1 MRIQFY
7 EGGDSFKWN
16 HGDHLTGKA
25 WNDRA
30 KKVDSVLSEMIG
42 WGYTPGNNIYMQS
55 TGAGSQKQ
63 PGGNTGQAGGG
74 TPPPPTNHYNLRGKE
89 KNNNTLLYGK
99 KVGNAAYDIQ
109 KYLANSDNWD
119 NVNQQLGKSS
129 LDILEGAGIVPAGN
143 QKLKTVK
150 NLTDWL
156 NSQQNW
162 TDGLWGKKSQAVFD
176 VFKQINHPANTTNT
190 PPQDY
195 QQGAVNGT
203 PYENIRSDNSLLND
217 VKERRKLYREKAITS
232 LNALSRSSR
241 FDGANGQNT
250 MNAFY
255 NDLASGSNK
264 NLADWFRAAYQDEN
278 GNWKIDLFTKDY
290 GKHFGK
296 HDLKTMSNKFQLA
309 TNAVRRRNQ
318 SIQKDLQ
325 DANWRN
331 GALGLRVREDGSWGP
346 VPYDRYSPAARMAAL
361 FTPWSTIGVTE
372 VQRHIDAGI
381 AQQQQNNVRRQL
393 AFNPNQAVYLDDTGY
408 MAFGDQNHTG
418 PFVKDRHK
426 FTQRIVFDPN
436 TRRLMYSNLGNDNN
450 WTPLSAINNGDEIL
464 NTWQENFKSGG
475 ILNYNNMY
483 YNKYQDGGAAP
494 SGDDQQQQ
502 IVALVQ
508 AAMQGDDDAQQTIQ
522 QIQQAANQ
530 GDEQA
535 SQMLQVIQQIVQQM
549 QGGQEDQSNQTPA
562 ARFGAKLNYLRH
574 LKGECP
580 QGTHLEYFK
589 AGGVLCKKCIEN
601 NKKQMEIRE
610 HAKGGATKGM
620 NIIKAELKKRKKK
633 C

>member
-7 EGGDSFKWN
+7 EDGKTLTWN
-16 HGDHLTGKA
+16 HGDHLKGEA

-42 WGYTPGNNIYMQS
+42 WGYKPGNNIYMQS
-55 TGAGSQKQ
+55 TGAGSQPSSDNNSEKSDK
-63 PGGNTGQAGGG
+63 NT
-74 TPPPPTNHYNLRGKE
+74 PHSPTNRYNLRGKE
-89 KNNNTLLYGK
+89 KDNTLLYGK

-109 KYLANSDNWD
+109 KYLADSGNWGD
-119 NVNQQLGKSS
+119 VDQQLGESS
-129 LDILEGAGIVPAGN
+129 LNILKSAGIVPPGTQN
-143 QKLKTVK
+143 LKTVQD
-150 NLTDWL
+150 LTTWL
-156 NSQQNW
+156 GQQQNW
-162 TDGLWGKKSQAVFD
+162 SDGLWGKKSQAVFD
-176 VFKQINHPANTTNT
+176 VFKQIKHPANTTDT

-264 NLADWFRAAYQDEN
+264 NLADWFRAAYQDKN
-278 GNWKIDLFTKDY
+278 GNWNVDLFTKDY

-331 GALGLRVREDGSWGP
+331 GALGLRVGDNGSWGS
-346 VPYDRYSPAARMAAL
+346 DL
-361 FTPWSTIGVTE
+361 D
-372 VQRHIDAGI
+372 VQNPDAG
-381 AQQQQNNVRRQL
+381 AASATEKASAAKAQQNNVRRLL
-393 AFNPNQAVYLDDTGY
+393 AFNPNLAVYLDDTGK
-408 MAFGDQNHTG
+408 MELGDQNWAG
-418 PFVKDRHK
+418 QFVKDRRR

-436 TRRLMYSNLGNDNN
+436 TRRLMYSNLGNDNK
-450 WTPLSAINNGDEIL
+450 WTSNSAINNGDEIL
-464 NTWQENFKSGG
+464 NTWQESFKSGG

>member
-7 EGGDSFKWN
+7 EDGKTLTWN
-16 HGDHLTGKA
+16 HGDHLKGEA

-42 WGYTPGNNIYMQS
+42 WGYKPENNMYMQP
-55 TGAGSQKQ
+55 TGAVSQSASDNNSEKSDK
-63 PGGNTGQAGGG
+63 N
-74 TPPPPTNHYNLRGKE
+74 TPPSPTNNYNLRGKE
-89 KNNNTLLYGK
+89 KDNTLLYGK

-109 KYLANSDNWD
+109 KYLTNSDNWGD
-119 NVNQQLGKSS
+119 VNQQLDDSS
-129 LDILEGAGIVPAGN
+129 LGILKNAGIVSTGTQN
-143 QKLKTVK
+143 LETVQD
-150 NLTDWL
+150 LTDWL
-156 NSQQNW
+156 KTQRNW
-162 TDGLWGKKSQAVFD
+162 SDGLWGKKSQAVFD
-176 VFKQINHPANTTNT
+176 VFKQIKHPANTTDT

-195 QQGAVNGT
+195 QQAAVTGT

-241 FDGANGQNT
+241 FDNANGQNT

-255 NDLASGSNK
+255 NDLAQGSNK
-264 NLADWFRAAYQDEN
+264 NLADWFRAAYQNVD
-278 GNWKIDLFTKDY
+278 GNWNVDLFTKDY

-296 HDLKTMSNKFQLA
+296 HDLKTMSNKYQLA
-309 TNAVRRRNQ
+309 TNAVRLRNEQ
-318 SIQKDLQ
+318 MRNNLQ
-325 DANWRN
+325 NANWRN
-331 GALGLRVREDGSWGP
+331 SAFGLRVGKDGSWGP
-346 VPYDRYSPAARMAAL
+346 DLDVQNPNADEATKKANEAAKA
-361 FTPWSTIGVTE
+361 
-372 VQRHIDAGI
+372 
-381 AQQQQNNVRRQL
+381 QQNNVRRLL
-393 AFNPNQAVYLDDTGY
+393 AFRPNQAVYLDANGN
-408 MAFGDQNHTG
+408 MAFGDQNWAG
-418 PFVKDRHK
+418 QFVKKGRR

-464 NTWQENFKSGG
+464 NTWQESFKSGG

>member
-7 EGGDSFKWN
+7 QDGKTLTWN
-16 HGDHLTGKA
+16 HGDHLKGEA

-55 TGAGSQKQ
+55 TNAVSQ
-63 PGGNTGQAGGG
+63 PPSGNNSGQTGKNAS
-74 TPPPPTNHYNLRGKE
+74 PPPTNNYNLRGKE
-89 KNNNTLLYGK
+89 EDSNTLLYGK

-109 KYLANSDNWD
+109 KYLANSDNWGD
-119 NVNQQLGKSS
+119 VDQQLGESS
-129 LDILEGAGIVPAGN
+129 LNILKSAGIVLPGN
-143 QKLKTVK
+143 QPLTTVK
-150 NLTDWL
+150 DLTTWL
-156 NSQQNW
+156 GQQQNW
-162 TDGLWGKKSQAVFD
+162 SDGLWGKKSQAVFD

-255 NDLASGSNK
+255 NDLAQGSNK
-264 NLADWFRAAYQDEN
+264 NLADWFRAVYQNVD
-278 GNWKIDLFTKDY
+278 GNWNVDLFTKDY

-309 TNAVRRRNQ
+309 TNAVRARNQ

-331 GALGLRVREDGSWGP
+331 GALGLRVGDNGSWGP
-346 VPYDRYSPAARMAAL
+346 KNQTTLEQA
-361 FTPWSTIGVTE
+361 
-372 VQRHIDAGI
+372 
-381 AQQQQNNVRRQL
+381 NVRRLL
-393 AFNPNQAVYLDDTGY
+393 AFNPNLAVYLDNTGK
-408 MAFGDQNHTG
+408 MELGDQNWAG
-418 PFVKDRHK
+418 QFVKDRRR

-436 TRRLMYSNLGNDNN
+436 TRKLMYSNFGNDNK
-450 WTPLSAINNGDEIL
+450 WSPLSAINNGDEIL

>member
-7 EGGDSFKWN
+7 EDGKTLTWN
-16 HGDHLTGKA
+16 HGDHLKGEA

-42 WGYTPGNNIYMQS
+42 WGYTPANDIYMQS
-55 TGAGSQKQ
+55 TDTGSKSAS
-63 PGGNTGQAGGG
+63 GNNSEQAGKNAS
-74 TPPPPTNHYNLRGKE
+74 PPPTNNYNLRGKE
-89 KNNNTLLYGK
+89 KDNNTLLYGK

-109 KYLANSDNWD
+109 KYLADSKNWG
-119 NVNQQLGKSS
+119 NVDQQLDDSS
-129 LDILEGAGIVPAGN
+129 LGILEGAGIVPAGN
-143 QKLKTVK
+143 QKLKTVQD
-150 NLTDWL
+150 LTTWL
-156 NSQQNW
+156 GQQQNW
-162 TDGLWGKKSQAVFD
+162 LDGLWGKKSQAVFD
-176 VFKQINHPANTTNT
+176 VFKQIKHPANTTDT

-241 FDGANGQNT
+241 FDNANGQNT

-255 NDLASGSNK
+255 NDLAQGSNK

-278 GNWKIDLFTKDY
+278 GNWRVDLFTKDY

-296 HDLKTMSNKFQLA
+296 HDLKTMSNKFQQA
-309 TNAVRRRNQ
+309 TNAIRRRNQ

-331 GALGLRVREDGSWGP
+331 GALGLRVGDNGSWGSDLDVQNP
-346 VPYDRYSPAARMAAL
+346 DAPTEDEKKKAAAAK
-361 FTPWSTIGVTE
+361 
-372 VQRHIDAGI
+372 A
-381 AQQQQNNVRRQL
+381 QQNNVRRLL
-393 AFNPNQAVYLDDTGY
+393 AFNPNLAVYLDDTGK
-408 MAFGDQNHTG
+408 MELGDQNWAG
-418 PFVKDRHK
+418 QFVKDRRR

-436 TRRLMYSNLGNDNN
+436 TRRLMYSNFGNDNK
-450 WTPLSAINNGDEIL
+450 WTPKSAINYGDEIL

-535 SQMLQVIQQIVQQM
+535 SQVLQVIQQIVQQM

>member
-7 EGGDSFKWN
+7 GGGNNLTWN
-16 HGDHLTGKA
+16 HGDHLKGEA

-42 WGYTPGNNIYMQS
+42 WGYTPGNNMYMQP
-55 TGAGSQKQ
+55 TGAVSQPSSDNNSEKSDKNAS
-63 PGGNTGQAGGG
+63 PS
-74 TPPPPTNHYNLRGKE
+74 PTNNYNLRGKE
-89 KNNNTLLYGK
+89 KDNTLLYGK

-109 KYLANSDNWD
+109 KYLADSRNWGD
-119 NVNQQLGKSS
+119 VDQQLGKSS
-129 LDILEGAGIVPAGN
+129 LKILQDAGIVPPDTQN
-143 QKLKTVK
+143 LKTVQD
-150 NLTDWL
+150 LTTWL
-156 NSQQNW
+156 GQQQNW
-162 TDGLWGKKSQAVFD
+162 SDGLWGKKSQAVFD
-176 VFKQINHPANTTNT
+176 VFKQIKHPANTTDT

-278 GNWKIDLFTKDY
+278 GNWRVDLFTKDY

-331 GALGLRVREDGSWGP
+331 GALGLRVGKDGSWGS
-346 VPYDRYSPAARMAAL
+346 VPYDRYSPAARLAAL
-361 FTPWSTIGVTE
+361 STQSAHTGVAET
-372 VQRHIDAGI
+372 QRHIDADI
-381 AQQQQNNVRRQL
+381 AQQQQNNVRRLL
-393 AFNPNQAVYLDDTGY
+393 AFNPNQAVYLDDTGNI
-408 MAFGDQNHTG
+408 ALGDQNQTG
-418 PFVKDRHK
+418 QFVKHGHK
-426 FTQRIVFDPN
+426 FNQRIIYDPN
-436 TRRLMYSNLGNDNN
+436 TRKLMYSNFGNDNK
-450 WTPLSAINNGDEIL
+450 WSPLSAINNGDEIL
-464 NTWQENFKSGG
+464 NTWQESFKSGG

>member
-7 EGGDSFKWN
+7 GGGNTLTWN
-16 HGDHLTGKA
+16 HGDHLKGEA

-42 WGYTPGNNIYMQS
+42 WGYKPGNNIYMQS
-55 TGAGSQKQ
+55 TDAGSTQKSD
-63 PGGNTGQAGGG
+63 NNSGQVGENAS
-74 TPPPPTNHYNLRGKE
+74 PPSTNRYNLRGKE
-89 KNNNTLLYGK
+89 KDNNPLLYGK

-109 KYLANSDNWD
+109 KYLANSNNWD
-119 NVNQQLGKSS
+119 NVNQKLDGSLLGILKS
-129 LDILEGAGIVPAGN
+129 AGIVPTGE
-143 QKLKTVK
+143 QTIKTVK

-162 TDGLWGKKSQAVFD
+162 SDGLWGKKSQAVFD
-176 VFKQINHPANTTNT
+176 VFKQINHPANTTDT

-241 FDGANGQNT
+241 FDNANGQNT

-255 NDLASGSNK
+255 NDLAQGSNK

-278 GNWKIDLFTKDY
+278 GNWRVDLFTKDY

-296 HDLKTMSNKFQLA
+296 HDLKTMSNKFQQA

-331 GALGLRVREDGSWGP
+331 GALGLRVGKDGSWGP
-346 VPYDRYSPAARMAAL
+346 DLDVQNPAAPTEDEKKKAA
-361 FTPWSTIGVTE
+361 
-372 VQRHIDAGI
+372 A
-381 AQQQQNNVRRQL
+381 AKAQQNNVRRLL
-393 AFNPNQAVYLDDTGY
+393 AFNPNQAVYLDDTGNI
-408 MAFGDQNHTG
+408 AFGDQNWAG
-418 PFVKDRHK
+418 QFVKDRRR

-436 TRRLMYSNLGNDNN
+436 TRRLMYSNLGNDNK
-450 WTPLSAINNGDEIL
+450 WTSNSAINNGDEIL
-464 NTWQENFKSGG
+464 NTWQESFKSGG

>member
-7 EGGDSFKWN
+7 EDGNRFTWN
-16 HGDHLTGKA
+16 HGDHLKGEA

-42 WGYTPGNNIYMQS
+42 WGYKPGNNIYMQP
-55 TGAGSQKQ
+55 TGAVSQPSSDNNSEKSDK
-63 PGGNTGQAGGG
+63 N
-74 TPPPPTNHYNLRGKE
+74 TPPSPTNNYNLRGKE
-89 KNNNTLLYGK
+89 KGNNTLLYGK

-109 KYLANSDNWD
+109 KYLADSRNWG
-119 NVNQQLGKSS
+119 NVDQQLDGS
-129 LDILEGAGIVPAGN
+129 LLGILENAGIVPTGE
-143 QKLKTVK
+143 QPIKTVQD
-150 NLTDWL
+150 LTTWL
-156 NSQQNW
+156 GQQQNW
-162 TDGLWGKKSQAVFD
+162 SDGLWGKKSQAVFD
-176 VFKQINHPANTTNT
+176 VFKQIKHPANTTNT

-241 FDGANGQNT
+241 FDNANGQNT

-255 NDLASGSNK
+255 NDLAQGSNK
-264 NLADWFRAAYQDEN
+264 NLADWFRAAYQNVD
-278 GNWKIDLFTKDY
+278 GNWNVDLFTKDY

-331 GALGLRVREDGSWGP
+331 GALGLRVGDNGSWGS
-346 VPYDRYSPAARMAAL
+346 DL
-361 FTPWSTIGVTE
+361 D
-372 VQRHIDAGI
+372 VQNPDAGAAI
-381 AQQQQNNVRRQL
+381 ATEKASAAKAQQNNVRRLL
-393 AFNPNQAVYLDDTGY
+393 AFNPNLAVYLDDTGK
-408 MAFGDQNHTG
+408 MELGDQNWAG
-418 PFVKDRHK
+418 QFVKDRRR

-436 TRRLMYSNLGNDNN
+436 TRRLMYSNLGNDNK
-450 WTPLSAINNGDEIL
+450 WTSNSAINNGDEIL

>member
-7 EGGDSFKWN
+7 EDGNRFTWN
-16 HGDHLTGKA
+16 HGDHLKGEA

-30 KKVDSVLSEMIG
+30 KKVDSALSDMIG

-55 TGAGSQKQ
+55 TGAVSQSASDNNSEKSDK
-63 PGGNTGQAGGG
+63 N
-74 TPPPPTNHYNLRGKE
+74 TPPSPTNNYNLRGKE
-89 KNNNTLLYGK
+89 KDNNPLLYGK

-109 KYLANSDNWD
+109 KYLADSRNWD
-119 NVNQQLGKSS
+119 NVNQQLGESS
-129 LDILEGAGIVPAGN
+129 LKILQDAGIVPTGE
-143 QKLKTVK
+143 QTIKTVK

-162 TDGLWGKKSQAVFD
+162 SDGLWGKKSQAVFD
-176 VFKQINHPANTTNT
+176 VFKQINHPANTTDT

-195 QQGAVNGT
+195 QQAAVTGDS
-203 PYENIRSDNSLLND
+203 YEDAWSDGSLLND
-217 VKERRKLYREKAITS
+217 VKERRKLYGGNAVTS
-232 LNALSRSSR
+232 FNALSRSTR
-241 FDGANGQNT
+241 LNEQNGNNT
-250 MNAFY
+250 LNAFY
-255 NDLASGSNK
+255 NNLSGQDK
-264 NLADWFRAAYQDEN
+264 NVADWFRATYQNSDGSWN
-278 GNWKIDLFTKDY
+278 VNLFQKDY
-290 GKHFGK
+290 GKHFGR
-296 HDLKTMSNKFQLA
+296 HDVKTLSNKYQLA
-309 TNAVRRRNQ
+309 SNAVRLRNEQ
-318 SIQKDLQ
+318 MRNNLQ
-325 DANWRN
+325 NANWRN
-331 GALGLRVREDGSWGP
+331 SVKGTKVDQNGNWDNNNDILGL
-346 VPYDRYSPAARMAAL
+346 
-361 FTPWSTIGVTE
+361 
-372 VQRHIDAGI
+372 
-381 AQQQQNNVRRQL
+381 L
-393 AFNPNQAVYLDDTGY
+393 AYAPNKAVYIDDTGNI
-408 MAFGDQNHTG
+408 ALGDQNHTG
-418 PFVKDRHK
+418 QFVKKGHK

-436 TRRLMYSNLGNDNN
+436 TRKLMYSNLGNDNKWSDN
-450 WTPLSAINNGDEIL
+450 AYINGKSAFNIWQTPSYP
-464 NTWQENFKSGG
+464 QENGNNNKSTPSLWEFTYNKSGG

>member
-7 EGGDSFKWN
+7 EDGKTLTWN
-16 HGDHLTGKA
+16 HGDHLKGEA

-42 WGYTPGNNIYMQS
+42 WGYKPGNNIYMQS
-55 TGAGSQKQ
+55 TNAVSQPSSDNNSEKSDK
-63 PGGNTGQAGGG
+63 N
-74 TPPPPTNHYNLRGKE
+74 TPPSPTNNYNLRGKE
-89 KNNNTLLYGK
+89 KDNNPLLYGK

-109 KYLANSDNWD
+109 KYLADSRNWG
-119 NVNQQLGKSS
+119 NVDQQLDDSS
-129 LDILEGAGIVPAGN
+129 LGILKSAGIVPPGTQN
-143 QKLKTVK
+143 LETVQDLTNWLKT
-150 NLTDWL
+150 
-156 NSQQNW
+156 QRNW
-162 TDGLWGKKSQAVFD
+162 SDGLWGKKSQAVFD

-264 NLADWFRAAYQDEN
+264 NLADWFRAAYQNVD
-278 GNWKIDLFTKDY
+278 GNWNVDLFTKDY

-331 GALGLRVREDGSWGP
+331 GALGLRVGDNGSWGS

-361 FTPWSTIGVTE
+361 STPWLPIGVTE
-372 VQRHIDAGI
+372 TQRHIDADI
-381 AQQQQNNVRRQL
+381 AQQQQNNVRRLL
-393 AFNPNQAVYLDDTGY
+393 AFNPNQAVYLDDTGN

-418 PFVKDRHK
+418 PFVKFGHK

-436 TRRLMYSNLGNDNN
+436 TRRLMYSNWGNDNK
-450 WTPLSAINNGDEIL
+450 WTPNSAINNGDEIL
-464 NTWQENFKSGG
+464 NTWQESFKSGG

>member
-7 EGGDSFKWN
+7 GGGNNLTWN
-16 HGDHLTGKA
+16 HGDHLKGEA

-55 TGAGSQKQ
+55 TDAGSTQKSD
-63 PGGNTGQAGGG
+63 NNSGQVGENAS
-74 TPPPPTNHYNLRGKE
+74 PPSTNRYNLRGKE
-89 KNNNTLLYGK
+89 KDNNPLLYGK

-109 KYLANSDNWD
+109 KYLANSRNWD
-119 NVNQQLGKSS
+119 NVNQYLGESS
-129 LDILEGAGIVPAGN
+129 LKILQDAGIVPTGE
-143 QKLKTVK
+143 QTIKTVK

-162 TDGLWGKKSQAVFD
+162 SDGLWGKKSQAVFD
-176 VFKQINHPANTTNT
+176 VFKQINHPANTTDT

-241 FDGANGQNT
+241 FDNANGQNT

-255 NDLASGSNK
+255 NDLAQGSNK
-264 NLADWFRAAYQDEN
+264 NLADWFRAAYQNVD
-278 GNWKIDLFTKDY
+278 GNWNVDLFTKDY

-296 HDLKTMSNKFQLA
+296 HDLKTMSNKFQQA

-331 GALGLRVREDGSWGP
+331 GALGLRVGKDGSWGP
-346 VPYDRYSPAARMAAL
+346 DLDVQNPAAPTEDEKKKAA
-361 FTPWSTIGVTE
+361 
-372 VQRHIDAGI
+372 A
-381 AQQQQNNVRRQL
+381 AKAQQNNVRRLL
-393 AFNPNQAVYLDDTGY
+393 AFNPNQAVYLDDTGNI
-408 MAFGDQNHTG
+408 AFGDQNWAG
-418 PFVKDRHK
+418 QFVKDRRR

-436 TRRLMYSNLGNDNN
+436 TRRLMYSNLGNDNK
-450 WTPLSAINNGDEIL
+450 WTSNSAINNGDEIL
-464 NTWQENFKSGG
+464 NTWQESFKSGG

>member
-7 EGGDSFKWN
+7 GGGNNLTWN
-16 HGDHLTGKA
+16 HGDHLKGEA

-42 WGYTPGNNIYMQS
+42 WGYKPENNMYMQPTNAVSQPPSGNNS
-55 TGAGSQKQ
+55 E
-63 PGGNTGQAGGG
+63 QAEKD
-74 TPPPPTNHYNLRGKE
+74 TPPSPTNHYNLRGKE
-89 KNNNTLLYGK
+89 KDNNPLLYGK

-109 KYLANSDNWD
+109 KYLADSKNWG
-119 NVNQQLGKSS
+119 NVDQQLGESS
-129 LDILEGAGIVPAGN
+129 LNILKSAGIVPPGN
-143 QKLKTVK
+143 QPLTTV
-150 NLTDWL
+150 NDLTTWL
-156 NSQQNW
+156 GQQQNW
-162 TDGLWGKKSQAVFD
+162 SDGLWGKKSQAVFD
-176 VFKQINHPANTTNT
+176 VFKQIKHPANTTNT

-241 FDGANGQNT
+241 FDNANGQNT

-255 NDLASGSNK
+255 NDLAQGSNK
-264 NLADWFRAAYQDEN
+264 NLADWFRAAYQDEK
-278 GNWKIDLFTKDY
+278 GNWRVDLFTKDY

-296 HDLKTMSNKFQLA
+296 HDLKTMSNKFQQA

-331 GALGLRVREDGSWGP
+331 GALGLRVGDNGSWGS
-346 VPYDRYSPAARMAAL
+346 DL
-361 FTPWSTIGVTE
+361 D
-372 VQRHIDAGI
+372 VQNPDAGAAI
-381 AQQQQNNVRRQL
+381 ATEKASAAKAQQNNVRRLL
-393 AFNPNQAVYLDDTGY
+393 AFNPNLAVYLDDTGK
-408 MAFGDQNHTG
+408 MELGDQNWAG
-418 PFVKDRHK
+418 QFVKDRRR

-436 TRRLMYSNLGNDNN
+436 TRRLMYSNLGNDNK
-450 WTPLSAINNGDEIL
+450 WTSNSAINNGDEIL
-464 NTWQENFKSGG
+464 NTWQESFKSGG